1 MCLERK
7 GANGQFRCR
16 SRAEMFEGMAGA
28 VMRAVGRRGGGDRER
43 VGGGARAGR
52 GFRSE
57 RDGEAERISS
67 RWLLVGNG
75 AEVKVALTEGSALRV
90 ATHKERGEREGR
102 VRFKTGEV

>member
-28 VMRAVGRRGGGDRER
+28 VMRAVGRRG
-43 VGGGARAGR
+43 GGGARAGR